1 MAETNAND
9 PAGLLPPPGAST
21 NPSIIKIVNTARMD
35 LNDSFGIVQSYNTD
49 RSRYLVTLISNE
61 NTSSP
66 NNQVAISLKPENLQ
80 KASFIE
86 KTKIQGKLVY
96 NGVKQQIMDPRV
108 QAELRRH
115 YTTAQS
121 RLGFKPEYLLYGFIV
136 LFFIFVR
143 LFGFSRVIMGTS
155 FTLLVAG
162 VSAPDWYV
170 GRCDFKTTIIKFPGR
185 WRDAIVE
192 ASGFQ
197 NISTKMALGAFIAL
211 TLFTGKVLIFTPS
224 THRPPPPKHIPIS
237 NAATS
242 ASSKYETSNTQTNT
256 RTIQLLEE
264 IYKFG
269 FEDATNEK
277 PFGSSLPDN
286 LQALVMDKIPSPPDL
301 DIEYDDLDYNDY
313 PPPPP
318 TSKPKSNM
326 GMGTIMSLF
335 TLFRMLKEMA
345 TDPHGQISFPLLV
358 SNIKMADSWKLGIF
372 GLCAYKILSGFLF

>member
-1 MAETNAND
+1 MSETNAND
-9 PAGLLPPPGAST
+9 PSGLLPPPGANA
-21 NPSIIKIVNTARMD
+21 NPTIIKIVNTARMD
-35 LNDSFGIVQSYNTD
+35 LNDSFGIVHSYNTD
-49 RSRYLVTLISNE
+49 RSRYLVSLISND
-61 NTSSP
+61 NPTTPS
-66 NNQVAISLKPENLQ
+66 NNQSAISLKPENIQ

-86 KTKIQGKLVY
+86 KTKIQTKLVY
-96 NGVKQQIMDPRV
+96 NGIKQQISDPRV

-115 YTTAQS
+115 YSTAQS
-121 RLGFKPEYLLYGFIV
+121 RLGFKPEYLVYGFV
-136 LFFIFVR
+136 VAFFLFVR
-143 LFGFSRVIMGTS
+143 LFGFSKVIMATS

-170 GRCDFKTTIIKFPGR
+170 GRCDFKSTMINFPGR

-197 NISTKMALGAFIAL
+197 NISTKMALGIFVVL

-224 THRPPPPKHIPIS
+224 ASPPPPPKYNPAS
-237 NAATS
+237 NTATS
-242 ASSKYETSNTQTNT
+242 TSSKYESSNTQQTT

-264 IYKFG
+264 MYKSG

-277 PFGSSLPDN
+277 PFGASLPDN
-286 LQALVMDKIPSPPDL
+286 LQALVTDKIPSPPNL
-301 DIEYDDLDYNDY
+301 DTEYDDIDYY

-318 TSKPKSNM
+318 TKPKSSM
-326 GMGTIMSLF
+326 GFGTIMSLF

-358 SNIKMADSWKLGIF
+358 ANIKMADPWKLGIF
-372 GLCAYKILSGFLF
+372 GLCIYKILSGFLF